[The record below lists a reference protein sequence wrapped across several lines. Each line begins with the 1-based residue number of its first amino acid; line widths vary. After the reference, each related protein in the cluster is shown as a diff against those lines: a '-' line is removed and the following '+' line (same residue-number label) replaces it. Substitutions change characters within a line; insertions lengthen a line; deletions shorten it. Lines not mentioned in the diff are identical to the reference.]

1 MNERTER
8 ETGIRIRI
16 RKNRERNWDK
26 DREGSFQIIPLYIH
40 SVGQR
45 RIYLS
50 FLFVPVKTDLI

>member
-40 SVGQR
+40 SVGQH

>member
-26 DREGSFQIIPLYIH
+26 DREGSFIQLDNVAFI
-40 SVGQR
+40 
-45 RIYLS
+45 
-50 FLFVPVKTDLI
+50 